1 MQFSPEE
8 IEKLKTMM
16 LFLIRRK
23 SNESAGHCGFHLK
36 ELEPILQQLVDEGK
50 VELRPTI
57 NNNKYFLPNGN
68 SR

>member
-1 MQFSPEE
+1 
-8 IEKLKTMM
+8 M

-23 SNESAGHCGFHLK
+23 SKESAGHCGFDLK
-36 ELEPILQQLVDEGK
+36 ELDTILQLLVDEGK

>member
-1 MQFSPEE
+1 MQFSPDE

-23 SNESAGHCGFHLK
+23 AKESNGHCGFHLK
-36 ELEPILQQLVDEGK
+36 ELEPVLQKLVDEGK

-57 NNNKYFLPNGN
+57 NSNKYFLK
-68 SR
+68 